1 MKKFIWSLL
10 IVSLL
15 AACASG
21 VKLNDVPVEDKSGA
35 KINNSQNKDADKASK
50 SANSSSSSA
59 GAGASSSSNAANN
72 GNVGT
77 ATASNLPDAKQP
89 TAAAPV
95 NAPTAA
101 DAGMAG
107 PANAAKV
114 IYFDYD
120 SYIVKPEFQ
129 AVIEAHAQ
137 FLKSSQRAR
146 VSLEGHTD
154 ERGSR
159 EYNLALGQKRA
170 DAVRQSLTLLGVSAA
185 QIESVSFGEEK
196 PAVAGSDEAAYAKN
210 RRAEFFYK

>member
-1 MKKFIWSLL
+1 MKKIIWSLL

-35 KINNSQNKDADKASK
+35 QVNNSQNKDVDKASK
-50 SANSSSSSA
+50 AANSASSSSSN
-59 GAGASSSSNAANN
+59 SANN
-72 GNVGT
+72 GNSGT
-77 ATASNLPDAKQP
+77 ASASNLPEAKQP
-89 TAAAPV
+89 SSPAPV
-95 NAPTAA
+95 NAPAAA

-137 FLKSSQRAR
+137 FLKSSQRAK

>member
-1 MKKFIWSLL
+1 VKKIICSLVIL
-10 IVSLL
+10 SFL
-15 AACASG
+15 AACSSG
-21 VKLNDVPVEDKSGA
+21 VKLNDVPVEDKAGA
-35 KINNSQNKDADKASK
+35 SVKNSNQSQDAAKSSSTTKSAATSSNNV
-50 SANSSSSSA
+50 SANSSNSSNPNNSSNSLNASASSQDAKSSSA
-59 GAGASSSSNAANN
+59 PLNSSSI
-72 GNVGT
+72 
-77 ATASNLPDAKQP
+77 
-89 TAAAPV
+89 
-95 NAPTAA
+95 

-107 PANAAKV
+107 PSNAVKI

-120 SYIVKPEFQ
+120 SYSVKPEFQ

-137 FLKSSQRAR
+137 YLKANQRSK

-170 DAVRQSLTLLGVSAA
+170 DAVRQSLTLLGVNSA

-196 PAVAGSDEAAYAKN
+196 PAVVGSDEAAYAKN